1 MNDLITTKEAAALA
15 RVHRESVLRWIRAGK
30 LRAGKA
36 GRDYKI
42 ERADLLN
49 FMGFPRKPG
58 RPPGTKKKRLT
69 TSQRSKRL

>member
-42 ERADLLN
+42 ERADLLD

-58 RPPGTKKKRLT
+58 RKPGKKKPVAT
-69 TSQRSKRL
+69 QRRQA